1 MGKQYIVKGAM
12 AQCNQSKVPMIAQLN
27 LIPDNMFVNM
37 NGNPVATTMTLG
49 PVFGPAPFGI
59 CNMIP
64 PTPAVP
70 TPPCVCAILSWSG
83 ADTAVKINMVSSPLT
98 KDSKGTC
105 ALGGSISFK
114 MSGQFPKPSI
124 PPIPTPAV
132 GDMNAAAPK
141 PKPAPK
147 IPKENLL
154 GIKSIEELDFDTV
167 KEFRKFNESD
177 RREII
182 GQWIANDIFPTKI
195 MSAVNETCNS
205 NDNITIDQIELV
217 DINLRAAA
225 GESFSE
231 PPEKAEKFKQ
241 VQDVAEHIRKE
252 SLDNSKVIT
261 KASPINNLQYYVK
274 LDKDGNL
281 DFQEENRFWNVK
293 GCVSTPYDDSN
304 ALSTR
309 NRINVL
315 GLEYD
320 NTDWRPDDPC
330 FNFVLQADND
340 RKGNAELNSPGEG
353 NPNNGGCPNPPY
365 SGSGFTQGMGIDMFI
380 RDENASR
387 FEDGDCINIYNSNG
401 ECTHVLRFEKK
412 DDEEWGRFKLESG
425 DEKSLADLVRL
436 SDKRMQEKEERRK
449 KDEK

>member
-12 AQCNQSKVPMIAQLN
+12 AQYNQSKVPMIAQLN

-70 TPPCVCAILSWSG
+70 TPPCVCAIVSWSG

-114 MSGQFPKPSI
+114 MTGQFPKPSI

-147 IPKENLL
+147 IPKKDLL

-195 MSAVNETCNS
+195 MSAVNEICNS

-241 VQDVAEHIRKE
+241 VQDVADIIRKE
-252 SLDNSKVIT
+252 SLENSKVIT
-261 KASPINNLQYYVK
+261 KAAPINNLHYYVNV
-274 LDKDGNL
+274 DEDGNL
-281 DFQEENRFWNVK
+281 VFPEEDENWIVW

-304 ALSTR
+304 KLSTK

-315 GLEYD
+315 GLEYSG
-320 NTDWRPDDPC
+320 TKWKPQDPC
-330 FNFVLQADND
+330 LNIVTQAND
-340 RKGNAELNSPGEG
+340 KRRKAAELNRPGKDY
-353 NPNNGGCPNPPY
+353 PNNGGYPDPPY
-365 SGSGFTQGMGIDMFI
+365 SGSGFTQGMGIDMFV
-380 RDENASR
+380 RKENASR
-387 FEDGDCINIYNSNG
+387 FEDGDCINIYDSNG
-401 ECTHVLRFEKK
+401 ECTHVLKFEKPDK
-412 DDEEWGRFKLESG
+412 KKPGAFKLQKG
-425 DEKSLADLVRL
+425 DKDTLIKLV
-436 SDKRMQEKEERRK
+436 KN
-449 KDEK
+449 